1 MKRGNKR
8 QVSLAIVPE
17 LLMKADQ
24 LAADLG
30 RSRAGLINMAIY
42 RAVEHGLVIDGLRK
56 DS

>member
-56 DS
+56 D